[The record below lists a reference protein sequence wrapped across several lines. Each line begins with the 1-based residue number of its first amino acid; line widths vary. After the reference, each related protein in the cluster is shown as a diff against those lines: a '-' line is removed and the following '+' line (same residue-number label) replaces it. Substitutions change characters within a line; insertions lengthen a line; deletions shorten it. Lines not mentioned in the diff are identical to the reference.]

1 MQCCI
6 IPAQSVKNEENMQRK
21 CAKSTFL
28 VQIPVLDIHANENMF
43 NQTVQFAYLRVKYQ
57 KSTKYKKNC
66 FNLSWLWN
74 HLMVRTS

>member
-57 KSTKYKKNC
+57 KSTKYKKKL
-66 FNLSWLWN
+66 F
-74 HLMVRTS
+74 